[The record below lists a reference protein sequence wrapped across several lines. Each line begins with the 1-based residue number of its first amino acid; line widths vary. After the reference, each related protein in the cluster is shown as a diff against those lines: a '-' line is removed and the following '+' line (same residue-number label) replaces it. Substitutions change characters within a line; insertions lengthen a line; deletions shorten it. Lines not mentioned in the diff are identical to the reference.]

1 MKRILHGDMF
11 LVAAHFAVTSLVII
25 VCKANVYMLY
35 MNILLFFYWKKGE
48 YIKKKENKTK
58 TYK

>member
-1 MKRILHGDMF
+1 MHGDMF

-35 MNILLFFYWKKGE
+35 IHILLFFIGKKLN
-48 YIKKKENKTK
+48 KKERE
-58 TYK
+58 